1 MEKEEGIRIDR
12 WLWAARIC
20 KTRSQAANDCKRGK
34 VLMDDQPVKPSRLIR
49 EGDVLV
55 VRRMPVIHTYR
66 VKKIT
71 GKRVSAKLAA
81 DLVEDL
87 TPPEEKEKLRQKS
100 AATLFIRRRGE
111 GRPTKKE
118 RRIIDRYL
126 NSDNF
131 ESTE

>member
-1 MEKEEGIRIDR
+1 MEKEEDIRIDR

-34 VLMDDQPVKPSRLIR
+34 VLMDDQPVKPSRLVR
-49 EGDVLV
+49 EGDVVV

-66 VKKIT
+66 VKKIS

-81 DLVEDL
+81 NLVEDL
-87 TPPEEKEKLRQKS
+87 TPQEERDKLRQKS
-100 AATLFIRRRGE
+100 TTTLFIRKRGE

-118 RRIIDRYL
+118 RRTIDRYL
-126 NSDNF
+126 NSDYF
-131 ESTE
+131 ESPE

>member
-1 MEKEEGIRIDR
+1 MEKEEGVRIDR

-20 KTRSQAANDCKRGK
+20 KTRSQAASDCKRGK
-34 VLMDDQPVKPSRLIR
+34 ILMDDQPVKPSRLVR

-55 VRRMPVIHTYR
+55 VRRMPVIYTYR

-87 TPPEEKEKLRQKS
+87 TPQEEKDKLHQKS
-100 AATLFIRRRGE
+100 ATTLFIRKRGE

-126 NSDNF
+126 NSDDF
-131 ESTE
+131 ESPE